1 MPALSEAETAEIR
14 RLGRSL
20 AGKEL
25 EPDLHAL
32 ARLLREWEADAAT
45 IDTVIE
51 AMHDFIRRDNY
62 IIAKKYGPDN
72 PYLHLLVAGK
82 IKEHVIEF
90 SDVHEAHLRKR
101 LERINTVF

>member
-1 MPALSEAETAEIR
+1 MPALSEAETAEVR

-25 EPDLHAL
+25 EPDLHEL
-32 ARLLREWEADAAT
+32 ARLLREWEEGNASTDG
-45 IDTVIE
+45 VIE
-51 AMHDFIRRDNY
+51 AMHNFIRRDNY
-62 IIAKKYGPDN
+62 VIAKKYGPDN

-90 SDVHEAHLRKR
+90 SDVHEEHLRKR